1 MDVTQIVA
9 AARRV
14 LAATPYGFLT
24 TVGPAGP
31 SVRLVQHL
39 SVDADLRVIF
49 GTGRHTRKAA
59 ELRANPSAVYAAADP
74 ATRAAVSLYGEA
86 VIDEDLD
93 HRRAEWIP
101 EFARWFPGGPGEPGF
116 ILVSVTPDRIEVW
129 SGQDRIHPDPPA
141 LSSAVAVRSGAGWAG
156 PAATQ
161 PAT

>member
-1 MDVTQIVA
+1 MDVTQIVD

-14 LAATPYGFLT
+14 LAAAPYGFIT
-24 TVGPAGP
+24 TIGPAGP

-39 SVDADLRVIF
+39 SVGADLRVVF

-74 ATRAAVSLYGEA
+74 ATRAAVSLYGEG

-101 EFARWFPGGPGEPGF
+101 GFARWFPGGPEEPGF
-116 ILVSVTPDRIEVW
+116 ILVSITPSRIEVW
-129 SGQDRIHPDPPA
+129 SAHDQVHPDPPA
-141 LSSAVAVRSGAGWAG
+141 LSSAVAIRTGTGWAG
-156 PAATQ
+156 PAATH